1 LFLGAAWLLG
11 ILPPFLGTLLMVW
24 GMFTM
29 EYETGRIQPPGTD
42 QIEIG
47 PHNLV
52 VSDAHSQTELAE

>member
-1 LFLGAAWLLG
+1 
-11 ILPPFLGTLLMVW
+11 MVW

-29 EYETGRIQPPGTD
+29 EYETGRIQSPGTD